1 MRDGHPRVYAKSSD
15 TGAQYRTVAVRET
28 TIDKSLQVPPKALNS
43 ISRLACIVAVVLLA
57 DCSSRSAIPLDGG
70 SATMPDPGGCYVLV
84 YERPQFLGAHEF
96 LNGPRKY
103 STLSYL
109 PFGTNFRQRIRSAE
123 IGPQASVT
131 MWADAAF
138 RGASQTFG
146 PGTRHAAL
154 SDALSGQVES
164 IDVTCL
170 APRSTLTP

>member
-1 MRDGHPRVYAKSSD
+1 MY
-15 TGAQYRTVAVRET
+15 
-28 TIDKSLQVPPKALNS
+28 
-43 ISRLACIVAVVLLA
+43 RLACIVAVVLLA
-57 DCSSRSAIPLDGG
+57 DCSSRSVNTLGGG

-103 STLSYL
+103 STLSNL
-109 PFGTNFRQRIRSAE
+109 PFGANWRQRIRSAE

-131 MWADAAF
+131 MWADGAF
-138 RGASQTFG
+138 QGTSQTFG
-146 PGTRHAAL
+146 PGTKHPEL

-164 IDVTCL
+164 IDVGCA